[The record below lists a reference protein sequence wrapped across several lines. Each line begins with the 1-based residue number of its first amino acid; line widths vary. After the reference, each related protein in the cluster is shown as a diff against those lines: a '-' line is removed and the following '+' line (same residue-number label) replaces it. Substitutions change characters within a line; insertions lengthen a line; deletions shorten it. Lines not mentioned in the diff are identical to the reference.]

1 MATKQVLIV
10 GTMTWDEGADS
21 GNVPANP
28 IYTPPVFP
36 AHPIAPPGGGG
47 VGIAP
52 PIYYPPVFPAHPI
65 APPGGGGVGIMPPI
79 YYPPSV
85 SHPIAPGGPPL
96 GIWGPPTMGHHPAHP
111 IAPGGPGEPP
121 PVSAG
126 GGHWEWVWTPGGGW
140 SPGYVPGDKPT
151 PPPGGGGTPPTEPPV
166 DPNAPV
172 VTPH

>member
-21 GNVPANP
+21 GNVPA
-28 IYTPPVFP
+28 
-36 AHPIAPPGGGG
+36 HPIVLPPAQPPGIWGGAPLP
-47 VGIAP
+47 VPTP

-65 APPGGGGVGIMPPI
+65 APPGSGNVPMPPI
-79 YYPPSV
+79 YYPPV
-85 SHPIAPGGPPL
+85 FPAHPIAPPGPPL
-96 GIWGPPTMGHHPAHP
+96 GIWGPPTIGHHPAHP

-121 PVSAG
+121 ASS

-140 SPGYVPGDKPT
+140 SPGWVPGDKPT
-151 PPPGGGGTPPTEPPV
+151 PPPGGGGTPPEAPV